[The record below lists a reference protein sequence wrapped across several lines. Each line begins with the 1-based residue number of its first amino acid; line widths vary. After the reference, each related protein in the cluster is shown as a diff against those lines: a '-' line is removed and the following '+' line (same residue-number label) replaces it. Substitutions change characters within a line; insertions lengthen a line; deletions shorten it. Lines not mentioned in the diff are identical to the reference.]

1 MLTVAFSLGSWL
13 LCWFLE
19 IYSALAPCLMCYMA
33 GVYLFIYFFGV
44 HLVKVIACPVGNYSS
59 LHKDMPI

>member
-13 LCWFLE
+13 LT
-19 IYSALAPCLMCYMA
+19 PCLMCYMA
-33 GVYLFIYFFGV
+33 GFLIFNFFFGV
-44 HLVKVIACPVGNYSS
+44 HLVSVIACPVGNYSS